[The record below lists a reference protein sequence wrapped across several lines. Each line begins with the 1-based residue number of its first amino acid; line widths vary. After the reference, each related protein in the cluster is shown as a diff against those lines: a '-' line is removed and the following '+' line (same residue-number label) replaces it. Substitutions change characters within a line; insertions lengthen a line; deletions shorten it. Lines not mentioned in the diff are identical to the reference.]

1 MCACAKGNKEAAEVL
16 VAAGANY
23 IIKTESGSPLILAI
37 ESGNIELV
45 KYLRSL
51 PNCPNF
57 NEGD

>member
-45 KYLRSL
+45 
-51 PNCPNF
+51 
-57 NEGD
+57 

>member
-23 IIKTESGSPLILAI
+23 IIKTESSSPLILAI
-37 ESGNIELV
+37 ESGNIELA